1 MALDN
6 LPIALLS
13 YTAHQSSVS
22 ALGLDDPV
30 LQDISATKR
39 SATGVD
45 LAATFIDIVA
55 NHPTYEWNALLG
67 EKIAAV
73 GPEYRQVFGAITTS
87 CLNLLFPAEIVDPI
101 VRLVANSIMSKEE
114 AAFLADVYSPRFR
127 NKTVDVRARLS
138 FGDRFSLGLKGVGT
152 LGKLMYAFLWQ
163 EEIIPGPWLRDK
175 DLNRL
180 GGEAMPIF
188 NMLCNAMNGFPHAD
202 KDVQA
207 GRNVYP
213 GDKACRVGMSPHTK
227 WHEEAG
233 NGLLDLMF
241 LAEEVDRVI
250 RTHQGSLRHKRK
262 PTPSPGQ
269 SSSSWISFW
278 ASHWWG
284 SERESLMEL

>member
-1 MALDN
+1 M
-6 LPIALLS
+6 
-13 YTAHQSSVS
+13 S

-127 NKTVDVRARLS
+127 NKTVDVRARLRYRARTS
-138 FGDRFSLGLKGVGT
+138 TVALCLTLMSYLPEYRTFPRLSYLALG
-152 LGKLMYAFLWQ
+152 
-163 EEIIPGPWLRDK
+163 I
-175 DLNRL
+175 
-180 GGEAMPIF
+180 
-188 NMLCNAMNGFPHAD
+188 
-202 KDVQA
+202 
-207 GRNVYP
+207 
-213 GDKACRVGMSPHTK
+213 
-227 WHEEAG
+227 
-233 NGLLDLMF
+233 
-241 LAEEVDRVI
+241 
-250 RTHQGSLRHKRK
+250 GSR
-262 PTPSPGQ
+262 
-269 SSSSWISFW
+269 W
-278 ASHWWG
+278 ASRAWARDTSG
-284 SERESLMEL
+284 APCRPSTR